1 MADSYVG
8 EIRMFAGDYAP
19 YGWAFCDGALLEIV
33 ENGALYALIGTTY
46 GGDGR
51 TNFQLPDLRGRV
63 PIHYSSSYPLGMM
76 AGAETVSLI
85 QSELPIHT
93 HTVQASNDV
102 GNSASPADALW
113 AKTDGYSNYTDSA
126 ALVPMSAQAI
136 SVVGGNQPHDNMM
149 PSLTITF
156 IIALQGIFPSQG

>member
-1 MADSYVG
+1 MTESYVG
-8 EIRMFAGDYAP
+8 EIKMFAGDYVP
-19 YGWAFCDGALLEIV
+19 EGWAFCDGSLLPIV
-33 ENGALYALIGTTY
+33 ENEMLYALIGTTY

-51 TNFQLPDLRGRV
+51 TKFQLPDLRGRV
-63 PIHYSSSYPLGMM
+63 PIHYSSSYPLGMK
-76 AGAETVSLI
+76 AGTETVSLI

-93 HTVQASNDV
+93 HTVQASSDV
-102 GNSASPADALW
+102 GDSDSPDNALW
-113 AKTDGYSNYTDSA
+113 AKTTGYSNYSDSA

-149 PSLTITF
+149 PSLTISF